1 MEWLNSFFFIGLPY
15 IAVFVM
21 IFGTIYRY
29 RKFGFKVSS
38 LSSEF
43 LEGKKL
49 FWGSVPFHWGM
60 MFLFFGHLAAFL
72 VPRGVLAWNA
82 HPVRLLIIEIAA
94 FVFALCMLVGLINL
108 IMRRLSD
115 DRVRKVTSW
124 MDVAILLLLLMQV
137 GTGLA
142 TAYMFR
148 WGSSWFAAVLTPY
161 LRSIFVFNPDIAA
174 ISSMH
179 WVIQLH
185 VIGAFLI
192 VLMIP
197 FSRLM
202 HFLVIPIQYLWRPYQ
217 RVIWYWNR
225 KSVRNAGTA
234 WTPSE
239 PRNN

>member
-1 MEWLNSFFFIGLPY
+1 MQALNSFYFIGLPY
-15 IAVFVM
+15 IALFVM

-29 RKFGFKVSS
+29 RTAGFRVSS

-43 LEGKKL
+43 LESKKL

-72 VPRGVLAWNA
+72 VPKGVMAWNA
-82 HPVRLLIIEIAA
+82 HPVRLLVIEISA
-94 FVFALCMLVGLINL
+94 FVFALCMFVGLFNL
-108 IMRRLSD
+108 ILRRMSD
-115 DRVRKVTSW
+115 DRVRVVSSW
-124 MDVAILLLLLMQV
+124 MDYSILLLLMLQV
-137 GTGLA
+137 VTGLA
-142 TAYMFR
+142 TAYFFR

-161 LRSIFVFNPDIAA
+161 LRSLLVFSPDIVA

-192 VLMIP
+192 ILMIP

-202 HFLVIPIQYLWRPYQ
+202 HFLVVPLPYLWRPFQ

-225 KSVRNAGTA
+225 RAVRSPKTQ
-234 WTPSE
+234 WTTNE
-239 PRNN
+239 PMNN